1 MLDTPQAMKHKLFK
15 LHLSASKSV
24 TSQRDSGIEPITLI
38 IFSQTQKSTVKIHYV
53 QEAYMLFR
61 VTTG

>member
-1 MLDTPQAMKHKLFK
+1 MKHKLFK

-38 IFSQTQKSTVKIHYV
+38 IIFSQTQKSTVKIH
-53 QEAYMLFR
+53 
-61 VTTG
+61 